1 LIDIPLAFVIVVIA
15 GAAAQSI
22 VGIGFGV
29 IVGPTLLLAL
39 GASGAIQVSI
49 ALSFLVAITI
59 APKVYKQVDNRLLGP
74 LIMGALPGTLIGG
87 AISVALDH
95 AALKILGALVVFAMA
110 ITATGIFHRVARPSS
125 SPKKQRISVGAIS
138 GVLNTTLAMP
148 GPAIAAY
155 AAWVGLNKETTRATT
170 LATFVLAYPIAFALQ
185 VITKG
190 LSPALETVALPL
202 IIPTLVGT
210 VLGIV
215 LSRYVPQKMFNN
227 LITIF
232 LFGSGISLL
241 LSL

>member
-1 LIDIPLAFVIVVIA
+1 MTDIPLAFVIVVIA
-15 GAAAQSI
+15 GAATQSI

-29 IVGPTLLLAL
+29 IVGPTLLLTL
-39 GASGAIQVSI
+39 GASGAIQVST

-59 APKVYKQVDNRLLGP
+59 APKVYKQVDTSLLGP

-87 AISVALDH
+87 AISVVLDH
-95 AALKILGALVVFAMA
+95 ATLKILGALVVFAMA
-110 ITATGIFHRVARPSS
+110 ITATGILNKVTGPSS
-125 SPKKQRISVGAIS
+125 STKKQRISVGAIS

-148 GPAIAAY
+148 GPPIAAY
-155 AAWVGLNKETTRATT
+155 AAWAGLNKEKIRATT

-190 LSPALETVALPL
+190 LSPAVETVALPL
-202 IIPTLVGT
+202 IVPTLVGAA
-210 VLGIV
+210 LGSV
-215 LSRYVPQKMFNN
+215 LSGHVPQRMFNN
-227 LITIF
+227 LIVIF